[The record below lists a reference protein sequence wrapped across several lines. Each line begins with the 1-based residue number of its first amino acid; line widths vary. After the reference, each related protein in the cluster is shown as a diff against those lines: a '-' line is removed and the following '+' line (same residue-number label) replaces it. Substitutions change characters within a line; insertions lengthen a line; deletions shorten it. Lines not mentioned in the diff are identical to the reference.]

1 MALAH
6 VMSLVP
12 FKTAAQLEDEARAA
26 SDKSQAKPIIQ
37 SLAAHVRERWEEA
50 KDAKRDVEERM
61 VDNLTRRRGQYDS
74 QKLAQIRSFGGSE
87 IFMGITSVKCRAAC
101 AWLRDTLMGTG
112 LDRPWQLEH
121 TPEPEL
127 PPDVTMRLQ
136 QAFMQQ
142 AYQQTLM
149 TGVPPNPEQLQ
160 QAVQQVKERTAQQA
174 REEAKRRVERME
186 LKIEDQLIEGGWLGA
201 FSQFLDD
208 LVTFPTAVLKGPV
221 ARNRKQL
228 KWSGQDLQP
237 IETVGLE
244 WERVDPF
251 MLYPAPWASSVH
263 EGYLIER
270 HRLTREALQAMIG
283 VDGYDEAAIK
293 TVLTDFE
300 SGGLNEW
307 LWIDSE
313 RAEAEGKES
322 DAHDTDDLID
332 ALQLWD
338 SVQGKL
344 LIEWGIPEAEVAD
357 PFMSYP
363 CEVWLV
369 GGTVIRAVLNYDP
382 LGRKPYY
389 ATSYEKVPGSFWG
402 NSVVDL
408 VRDPQDMVNASARAL
423 ANNMGVASGPQV
435 EINTSRLPPGED
447 ITQMYPWK
455 IWQSEYHDF
464 QDSSPAVRFFQPSSN
479 AQELLTVL
487 EKFATLADEYSGIP
501 RYMTGEHVAGAGRTS
516 SGLSMLINN
525 AAKSLKHVVANIDA
539 DVITPMLERLYQHNL
554 RYNADPDML
563 GDVRV
568 VAKGAMSLVSRE
580 AAAVRRNEFM
590 QIVLGSPVAQ
600 EIVGPLG
607 TAELLRENAK
617 LLDVNPD
624 RLVPTREEL
633 QQREAQQMQ
642 MQMAQMQAQMQAQQ
656 DAERADLQ
664 AKQLATLDS
673 AMATASTVASDPT
686 MLALAGQ
693 AVQGAMALSQLTPA
707 APVPGPQGP
716 QQGPPQ
722 GLRPAPASAPLLP
735 DGSRQGGRDS
745 NNVSPRPNMR

>member
-1 MALAH
+1 MALAP

-26 SDKSQAKPIIQ
+26 SEKSQAKPIIQ

-101 AWLRDTLMGTG
+101 SWLRDTLMGTG

-127 PPDVTMRLQ
+127 PTDVVMGLQ
-136 QAFMQQ
+136 QALMQQ

-149 TGVPPNPEQLQ
+149 SGIPPDPAALQ
-160 QAVQQVKERTAQQA
+160 AQAQQMKEETA
-174 REEAKRRVERME
+174 RQLKEEAKRRIERMSQ
-186 LKIEDQLIEGGWLGA
+186 KIEDQLLEGGWSGA
-201 FSQFLDD
+201 FSQFIDD
-208 LVTFPTAVLKGPV
+208 LVTFPTAILKGPV

-237 IETVGLE
+237 VETVGLE

-251 MLYPAPWASSVH
+251 MLYPAPWASNAH

-293 TVLTDFE
+293 TVLADFE

-307 LWIDSE
+307 LWIDTE
-313 RAEAEGKES
+313 RADAEGKEA
-322 DAHDTDDLID
+322 DANDTEDLID

-344 LIEWGIPEAEVAD
+344 LIEWGVPEAEIED

-389 ATSYEKVPGSFWG
+389 ATSYEKIPGAFWG
-402 NSVVDL
+402 NAVVDL

-464 QDSSPAVRFFQPSSN
+464 QDSSPAVRFFQPTSN
-479 AQELLTVL
+479 AAELLTVL

-516 SGLSMLINN
+516 SGLAMLINN

-580 AAAVRRNEFM
+580 AAAVRRNEFL
-590 QIVLGSPVAQ
+590 QVVLGSPVAQ

-607 TAELLRENAK
+607 AAELLRENAK

-633 QQREAQQMQ
+633 QQRLQQQAMVQQAMMQ
-642 MQMAQMQAQMQAQQ
+642 MQMAQG
-656 DAERADLQ
+656 
-664 AKQLATLDS
+664 
-673 AMATASTVASDPT
+673 
-686 MLALAGQ
+686 AL
-693 AVQGAMALSQLTPA
+693 
-707 APVPGPQGP
+707 PGPEQGP
-716 QQGPPQ
+716 AQGPKGTVPAKK
-722 GLRPAPASAPLLP
+722 PAPTLP

>member
-1 MALAH
+1 MALAP
-6 VMSLVP
+6 SLALVP
-12 FKTAAQLEDEARAA
+12 FKTAAQLEDEAREA
-26 SDKSQAKPIIQ
+26 SQKSQSKPVIQ

-61 VDNLTRRRGQYDS
+61 VDNLGRRRGQYDS
-74 QKLAQIRSFGGSE
+74 QKLAQIRAFGGSE
-87 IFMGITSVKCRAAC
+87 IFLGITSVKCRAAC
-101 AWLRDTLMGTG
+101 SWLRDTLMGTG

-127 PPDVTMRLQ
+127 PPDVVMGMQ
-136 QAFMQQ
+136 QTLMQQ

-149 TGVPPNPEQLQ
+149 SGVPPDPRALQ
-160 QAVQQVKERTAQQA
+160 AQAQQMKEEVA
-174 REEAKRRVERME
+174 RQMREEAKRRVERME

-201 FSQFLDD
+201 FSQFIDD
-208 LVTFPTAVLKGPV
+208 LVTFPTAILKGPV

-228 KWSGQDLQP
+228 KWSGQELTP
-237 IETVGLE
+237 TETVGLE

-251 MLYPAPWASSVH
+251 MLYPAPWSSSVH

-283 VDGYDEAAIK
+283 VEGYDEAAIK

-307 LWIDSE
+307 LWIDTE

-338 SVQGKL
+338 SVPGSL
-344 LIEWGIPEAEVAD
+344 LIEWGVPEAEIED

-389 ATSYEKVPGSFWG
+389 ATSYEKIPGSFWG

-408 VRDPQDMVNASARAL
+408 VKDPQDMVNASARAL

-464 QDSSPAVRFFQPSSN
+464 QDSSPAVRFFQPTSN
-479 AQELLTVL
+479 AAELLTVL

-516 SGLSMLINN
+516 SGLAMLINN

-580 AAAVRRNEFM
+580 AAAVRRNEFL
-590 QIVLGSPVAQ
+590 QVVLGSPVAQ

-607 TAELLRENAK
+607 AAELLRENAK

-633 QQREAQQMQ
+633 QQRLQQQAMVQQAMMQ
-642 MQMAQMQAQMQAQQ
+642 MQMAQG
-656 DAERADLQ
+656 
-664 AKQLATLDS
+664 
-673 AMATASTVASDPT
+673 
-686 MLALAGQ
+686 AL
-693 AVQGAMALSQLTPA
+693 PA
-707 APVPGPQGP
+707 PDQGP
-716 QQGPPQ
+716 KGAVPAKK
-722 GLRPAPASAPLLP
+722 PAPTLP

>member
-1 MALAH
+1 MALA
-6 VMSLVP
+6 LVP
-12 FKTAAQLEDEARAA
+12 FQSAAQLEDEARAA
-26 SDKSQAKPIIQ
+26 SQKSQSRPVIQ
-37 SLAAHVRERWEEA
+37 SLAALVRDRWEEA
-50 KDAKRDVEERM
+50 KDAKRDIEERM
-61 VDNLTRRRGQYDS
+61 VDNLTRRRGKYDS
-74 QKLAQIRSFGGSE
+74 QKLAQIRAFGGSE

-101 AWLRDTLMGTG
+101 SWLRDTLMGTG

-121 TPEPEL
+121 TPVPEL
-127 PPDVTMRLQ
+127 PPDVVQSLQ
-136 QAFMQQ
+136 MGLMQQ

-149 TGVPPNPEQLQ
+149 TGMPPDPDTLRQ
-160 QAVQQVKERTAQQA
+160 QAQQMKEEAARQI
-174 REEAKRRVERME
+174 REEAKLRVERMGQ
-186 LKIEDQLIEGGWLGA
+186 KIEDQLLEGGWGLA
-201 FSQFLDD
+201 FSQFIDD
-208 LVTFPTAVLKGPV
+208 IVTFPTAIVKGPV

-228 KWSGQDLQP
+228 KWSGQELQP
-237 IETVGLE
+237 VEVVGLE

-251 MLYPAPWASSVH
+251 MIYPAPWASNIH

-283 VDGYDEAAIK
+283 VEGYDEAAIK
-293 TVLTDFE
+293 TVLADFNA
-300 SGGLNEW
+300 GGLHEW
-307 LWIDSE
+307 LWIDTE
-313 RAEAEGKES
+313 RADAEGKES

-338 SVQGKL
+338 SVQGDL
-344 LIEWGIPEAEVAD
+344 LIEWGVPEAEIEDA
-357 PFMSYP
+357 FMSYP

-402 NSVVDL
+402 NAVVDL

-435 EINTSRLPPGED
+435 EVNTSRLPPGED

-455 IWQSEYHDF
+455 IWQTEYHDF
-464 QDSSPAVRFFQPSSN
+464 QDSSPAINFFQPESN
-479 AQELLTVL
+479 AQELLGVL

-568 VAKGAMSLVSRE
+568 IARGAMSLVSRE
-580 AAAVRRNEFM
+580 AAAVRRNEFL
-590 QIVLGSPVAQ
+590 QVVLGSPVAQ

-607 TAELLRENAK
+607 AAELLRENAK
-617 LLDVNPD
+617 LLDINPD
-624 RLVPTREEL
+624 RLVPTREEMEQRMA
-633 QQREAQQMQ
+633 QQQQMQ
-642 MQMAQMQAQMQAQQ
+642 MMMAQMQMEAQ
-656 DAERADLQ
+656 
-664 AKQLATLDS
+664 
-673 AMATASTVASDPT
+673 
-686 MLALAGQ
+686 ALGAPGPGGPGQ
-693 AVQGAMALSQLTPA
+693 
-707 APVPGPQGP
+707 GPQGAVP
-716 QQGPPQ
+716 GKK
-722 GLRPAPASAPLLP
+722 PAPTLP
-735 DGSRQGGRDS
+735 DGSREGGRDS
-745 NNVSPRPNMR
+745 NAVSPRPNMK

>member
-1 MALAH
+1 MALAP

-127 PPDVTMRLQ
+127 PPDVVRGMEHSFKQ
-136 QAFMQQ
+136 QAR
-142 AYQQTLM
+142 QQTSM
-149 TGVPPNPEQLQ
+149 TGVLPDPEQLRQ
-160 QAVQQVKERTAQQA
+160 TAQQMKEQA
-174 REEAKRRVERME
+174 IKRMREEAKRRVERME

-208 LVTFPTAVLKGPV
+208 LVTFPTAVIKGPV

-423 ANNMGVASGPQV
+423 ANNMGVA
-435 EINTSRLPPGED
+435 
-447 ITQMYPWK
+447 
-455 IWQSEYHDF
+455 
-464 QDSSPAVRFFQPSSN
+464 
-479 AQELLTVL
+479 
-487 EKFATLADEYSGIP
+487 
-501 RYMTGEHVAGAGRTS
+501 
-516 SGLSMLINN
+516 
-525 AAKSLKHVVANIDA
+525 
-539 DVITPMLERLYQHNL
+539 
-554 RYNADPDML
+554 
-563 GDVRV
+563 
-568 VAKGAMSLVSRE
+568 
-580 AAAVRRNEFM
+580 
-590 QIVLGSPVAQ
+590 
-600 EIVGPLG
+600 
-607 TAELLRENAK
+607 
-617 LLDVNPD
+617 
-624 RLVPTREEL
+624 
-633 QQREAQQMQ
+633 
-642 MQMAQMQAQMQAQQ
+642 
-656 DAERADLQ
+656 
-664 AKQLATLDS
+664 
-673 AMATASTVASDPT
+673 
-686 MLALAGQ
+686 
-693 AVQGAMALSQLTPA
+693 
-707 APVPGPQGP
+707 
-716 QQGPPQ
+716 
-722 GLRPAPASAPLLP
+722 
-735 DGSRQGGRDS
+735 
-745 NNVSPRPNMR
+745 

>member
-1 MALAH
+1 MAVSSLA
-6 VMSLVP
+6 LVP
-12 FKTAAQLEDEARAA
+12 FKTATQLEDEAREQSQKA
-26 SDKSQAKPIIQ
+26 QAKPLIQ
-37 SLAAHVRERWEEA
+37 SLAAHVLERWEEA
-50 KDAKRDVEERM
+50 KDAKREVEDRM
-61 VDNLTRRRGQYDS
+61 VGNLTRRRGQYDS
-74 QKLAQIRSFGGSE
+74 RKLAEIRSFGGSE
-87 IFMGITSVKCRAAC
+87 IFLGITSVKCRGAC

-112 LDRPWQLEH
+112 LDRPWQLDH

-127 PPDVTMRLQ
+127 PPDVLMGLQ
-136 QAFMQQ
+136 QAFVQKV
-142 AYQQTLM
+142 YQEVLQ
-149 TGVPPNPEQLQ
+149 TGVPPDPAMLQ
-160 QAVQQVKERTAQQA
+160 QQAQAMKEETAKQL
-174 REEAKRRVERME
+174 REEAKLRIERMSQ
-186 LKIEDQLIEGGWLGA
+186 KIEDQLLEGGWSLA

-208 LVTFPTAVLKGPV
+208 LVTFPTAILKGPV
-221 ARNRKQL
+221 ARNRRQL
-228 KWSGQDLQP
+228 KWSGNELQP
-237 IETVGLE
+237 VETVGLE

-251 MLYPAPWASSVH
+251 MMYPAPWASNIH
-263 EGYLIER
+263 EGYVLER

-313 RAEAEGKES
+313 RAEAEGKDAS
-322 DAHDTDDLID
+322 AHDTNDLID

-338 SVQGKL
+338 SVQGSL
-344 LIEWGIPEAEVAD
+344 LVEWGIPNEEIED
-357 PFMSYP
+357 TFRSYP

-389 ATSYEKVPGSFWG
+389 ATSYEKVPGSLWG
-402 NSVVDL
+402 NAVVDL

-423 ANNMGVASGPQV
+423 ANNMGIASGPQV
-435 EINTSRLPPGED
+435 EVNTSRLPPGED
-447 ITQMYPWK
+447 ITQMFPWK
-455 IWQSEYHDF
+455 VWQTEYHDF
-464 QDSSPAVRFFQPSSN
+464 QDSSPAIRFFQPDSN
-479 AQELLTVL
+479 ATELLGVL

-568 VAKGAMSLVSRE
+568 IAKGAMSLVSRE
-580 AAAVRRNEFM
+580 SAAVRRNEFL
-590 QIVLGSPVAQ
+590 QTVLNSPVAQ
-600 EIVGPLG
+600 EIVGTLG
-607 TAELLRENAK
+607 AAELLRENAK

-633 QQREAQQMQ
+633 QQRMQQQAELEQMQ
-642 MQMAQMQAQMQAQQ
+642 MQMQMQAQMQ
-656 DAERADLQ
+656 
-664 AKQLATLDS
+664 QL
-673 AMATASTVASDPT
+673 
-686 MLALAGQ
+686 
-693 AVQGAMALSQLTPA
+693 
-707 APVPGPQGP
+707 
-716 QQGPPQ
+716 QQGQVPPEAQ
-722 GLRPAPASAPLLP
+722 GQGMTQGPAPAPTLP

-745 NNVSPRPNMR
+745 NSVSPRPNMR

>member
-1 MALAH
+1 MALAP
-6 VMSLVP
+6 SLALVP
-12 FKTAAQLEDEARAA
+12 FKTAAQLEDEAREA
-26 SDKSQAKPIIQ
+26 SQKSQAKPVIQ

-61 VDNLTRRRGQYDS
+61 VDNLGRRRGQYDS
-74 QKLAQIRSFGGSE
+74 QKLAQIRAFGGSE
-87 IFMGITSVKCRAAC
+87 IFLGITSVKCRAAC
-101 AWLRDTLMGTG
+101 SWLRDTLMGTG

-127 PPDVTMRLQ
+127 PPNVLMGMQ
-136 QAFMQQ
+136 QTLMQQ

-149 TGVPPNPEQLQ
+149 SGMPPDPAALQ
-160 QAVQQVKERTAQQA
+160 AQAQQMKEA
-174 REEAKRRVERME
+174 AAQQMREEAKRRVERME

-201 FSQFLDD
+201 FSQFIDD
-208 LVTFPTAVLKGPV
+208 LVTFPTAILKGPV

-228 KWSGQDLQP
+228 KWSGQELQP
-237 IETVGLE
+237 VETVGLE

-251 MLYPAPWASSVH
+251 MLYPAPWSSSVH

-283 VDGYDEAAIK
+283 VEGYDEAAIK
-293 TVLTDFE
+293 TVLSDFE
-300 SGGLNEW
+300 NGGLNEW

-338 SVQGKL
+338 SVPGSL
-344 LIEWGIPEAEVAD
+344 LIEWGVPEAEIED

-389 ATSYEKVPGSFWG
+389 ATSYEKIPGSFWG

-408 VRDPQDMVNASARAL
+408 VKDPQDMVNASARAL

-435 EINTSRLPPGED
+435 EINISRLPPGED

-464 QDSSPAVRFFQPSSN
+464 QDSSPAVRFFQPTSN
-479 AQELLTVL
+479 ATELLTVL

-516 SGLSMLINN
+516 SGLAMLINN

-580 AAAVRRNEFM
+580 AAAVRRNEFL
-590 QIVLGSPVAQ
+590 QVVLGSPVAQ

-607 TAELLRENAK
+607 AAELLRENAK

-633 QQREAQQMQ
+633 EQRLQQQAMVQQAMMQ
-642 MQMAQMQAQMQAQQ
+642 MQMAQG
-656 DAERADLQ
+656 
-664 AKQLATLDS
+664 
-673 AMATASTVASDPT
+673 
-686 MLALAGQ
+686 AL
-693 AVQGAMALSQLTPA
+693 
-707 APVPGPQGP
+707 PGPEQGP
-716 QQGPPQ
+716 AQGPKGTVPAKK
-722 GLRPAPASAPLLP
+722 PAPTLP

-745 NNVSPRPNMR
+745 NNVSPRPNLR